1 MVISDVTTAGSIP
14 VLERVMQFAAQ
25 RQRYIANNIANI
37 STPDY
42 RPVDADTA
50 AFQRSLR
57 EAVER
62 RRAVTGGAHGPLALR
77 DSRELSTRPDGTLE
91 VRPTAFSQNILFHD
105 RNNRDLERTL
115 QALVEN
121 TTTFRVAADL
131 MRSRFDLLR
140 SAISER
146 V

>member
-25 RQRYIANNIANI
+25 RQRFIANNIANI

-42 RPVDADTA
+42 RPMDADPA
-50 AFQRSLR
+50 AFQRALR

-62 RRAVTGGAHGPLALR
+62 RRSSTGGTHGTLVLR
-77 DSRELSTRPDGTLE
+77 DGRDLSTRADGTLE
-91 VRPTAFSQNILFHD
+91 VRATAFSPNILFHD

-131 MRSRFDLLR
+131 MRSRFELLR